1 MSAFLGSGAL
11 WYVSRATGVVAMV
24 LLSMVVV
31 LGVVVSRRVRVP
43 GLPRFAVA
51 ELHRRVSLI
60 AVAFLALHV
69 LSAVTDTYVSIRLV
83 AAVVPFTSDYE
94 PLQIG
99 IGAIAADLG
108 IAVVVTSLLRARIGI
123 RVWRSVHW
131 LGYAAFPV
139 ALLHGF
145 TSAKDLRSGGVL
157 VLTIACA
164 LAVAAAV
171 CYRLASPGSRR
182 ARAHRVVHDGGSPP
196 AAATDR
202 LA

>member
-31 LGVVVSRRVRVP
+31 LGVVVSRGVRVP

-60 AVAFLALHV
+60 AAVFLALHV
-69 LSAVTDTYVSIRLV
+69 LSVVTDRYVSIPLT
-83 AAVVPFTSDYE
+83 ATIIPFTSAYARL
-94 PLQIG
+94 PVGL
-99 IGAIAADLG
+99 GAIAADLG
-108 IAVVVTSLLRARIGI
+108 IAVVVTSLLRARIG
-123 RVWRSVHW
+123 RRAWRAVHR

-145 TSAKDLRSGGVL
+145 TSAKDLRSGAVL
-157 VLTIACA
+157 VVTGVCA

-171 CYRLASPGSRR
+171 CYRLATPGRPGAPSRR
-182 ARAHRVVHDGGSPP
+182 SVHDRGSLS
-196 AAATDR
+196 AAAADR
-202 LA
+202 IP

>member
-60 AVAFLALHV
+60 AAVFVALHV
-69 LSAVTDTYVSIRLV
+69 LTAVTDTYVSIPLV
-83 AAVVPFTSDYE
+83 AVIVPFTSAYE
-94 PLQIG
+94 PLQVG
-99 IGAIAADLG
+99 LGAIAADLG
-108 IAVVVTSLLRARIGI
+108 IAIVVTSLLRARIGI
-123 RVWRSVHW
+123 RAWRRVHW

-145 TSAKDLRSGGVL
+145 TSAKDLRSGGVM

-171 CYRLASPGSRR
+171 CYRLATTGSRQ
-182 ARAHRVVHDGGSPP
+182 ARAHRPVPDRGRLP
-196 AAATDR
+196 AATTDR
-202 LA
+202 RP

>member
-60 AVAFLALHV
+60 AAVFVALHV
-69 LSAVTDTYVSIRLV
+69 LTAVTDTYVSIPLV
-83 AAVVPFTSDYE
+83 AVIVPFTSAYE
-94 PLQIG
+94 PLQVG
-99 IGAIAADLG
+99 LGAIAADLG
-108 IAVVVTSLLRARIGI
+108 IAIVVTSLLRARIGI
-123 RVWRSVHW
+123 RAWRRVHW

-145 TSAKDLRSGGVL
+145 TSAKDLRSGAVL
-157 VLTIACA
+157 VVTGVCA

-171 CYRLASPGSRR
+171 CYRLAAPGRPQASARR
-182 ARAHRVVHDGGSPP
+182 SVHDHGSLS
-196 AAATDR
+196 AAAADR
-202 LA
+202 IP

>member
-31 LGVVVSRRVRVP
+31 LGVAVSRRVRVP

-60 AVAFLALHV
+60 AAVFLALHV
-69 LSAVTDTYVSIRLV
+69 LSAVTDRYVSIRLV
-83 AAVVPFTSDYE
+83 ATIIPFTSAYE
-94 PLQIG
+94 RLPVGL
-99 IGAIAADLG
+99 GAIAADLG
-108 IAVVVTSLLRARIGI
+108 IAVVVTSLLRARIG
-123 RVWRSVHW
+123 RRAWRAVHW

-157 VLTIACA
+157 VVTGVCA

-171 CYRLASPGSRR
+171 CYRLATPGRR
-182 ARAHRVVHDGGSPP
+182 HAPARRSVHDHGSLSAGSADSLP
-196 AAATDR
+196 
-202 LA
+202 